1 MQYTEKQQQA
11 FGTRD
16 RTLLVSA
23 AAGSGKTAVLTK
35 RIIDSLLDTNH
46 PTDIT
51 RLLIVTYTKA
61 AAEDMR
67 AKITKS
73 LSAALAAQPQNKHL
87 AHQLMLIGSASICT
101 IDSFYF
107 DLVRSHFEA
116 AGVSPTVRI
125 ADENE
130 LRTEKK
136 DFMDRAVDSM
146 FRDFP
151 AFTEVSDALCDLRS
165 EDKLTEVLL
174 NIYDGLSPLP
184 EFLEVLTRSADDLDA
199 HADTPLESA
208 MGKVFLAQCRR
219 YADYGKKIT
228 ADFDRLIET
237 EKEKDALLKKYG
249 IGHAELVE
257 KVALL
262 AEGVEKKEY
271 SLLHRALITSF
282 SNEKSG
288 KVPAHE
294 EEFEDIIAAEKRLRK
309 ELNAFCTNY
318 GGFSAEEIAKSARR
332 TAALLRL
339 IYEALTRY
347 QKDFSE
353 WKAQRELCEFND
365 IAHAAYH
372 LLVGADG
379 NPTELARAVSAE
391 YDAVYI
397 DEYQDVNAL
406 QDATFAAISTE
417 RNRFMVG
424 DIKQSIYRFRGSEP
438 ELFAG
443 YRKSFPAFVPGKEET
458 CGSIVM
464 SECFRCDEPI
474 IHFTNTVFRFLFS
487 NNAERIGYTPAD
499 DLNFAKPTD
508 ARAPGYS
515 PPPCE
520 VYCITKE
527 NEKKNATDTENDA
540 AEESS
545 GEEKAENRL
554 IVQRIKRLLN
564 ETKADGTKI
573 EPRDIAIL
581 VRRKT
586 VASDLAK
593 ALTEAGIPINNT
605 CKKNLFETPEVLCV
619 YSLLA
624 VIDNPLRDICLAA
637 VLRSPFF
644 NFTLADLINIRSAAS
659 ASSSLFE
666 SLCAVA
672 NGDSPLAPQCRRF
685 MEKLTR
691 WRTLAQ
697 NLPVDRLLRE
707 LYRDVSAFSLAKG
720 EKGSAAVRRGNL
732 EQLYEYARS
741 FEANGFQG
749 LYRFIRFVD
758 ELMKKDP
765 QIDEVASA
773 GNTVSLMTIHH
784 SKGLEYPVCILA
796 NAGSRFDLKDANESF
811 MLNAKLGCA
820 MWLPNAGAISRAET
834 FWRQCLEAE
843 AMTLYR
849 EEEMRVLYVALTRAR
864 ERLIVTGKTPK
875 KMEKLE
881 SEITFAANPIAGFF
895 ATAGNSFLSWI
906 LTALETNGTGAH
918 TELHYLTD
926 SDIPET
932 EAQTQEETAAGE
944 SAGVSEEEL
953 RERLHFRYPY
963 EYLAKL
969 PAKLSVSRLS
979 PQILDVFDTDG
990 APSPAELLSPD
1001 AEQLLRS
1008 FDRPFAPEPE
1018 NKAPTAAERGTA
1030 THEFL
1035 QFCDL
1040 ARAKADVGAELERL
1054 IARGFLPETA
1064 REAVRKDELAA
1075 FFAGDFYARLAGA
1088 RSIRR
1093 ETRFNIFLPA
1103 REFTGDAV
1111 FAAALGEEK
1120 LLVQGVIDL
1129 FFEDADGKLVL
1140 CDYKTDRLSPYEL
1153 THHAAAA
1160 KTLFDRHRQQLSYYR
1175 KAVLQIAERA
1185 PDEILIYSLPAG
1197 TAFAD
1202 PDNKTEV

>member
-35 RIIDSLLDTNH
+35 RIIDSLLDTDH

-208 MGKVFLAQCRR
+208 MGEVFLAQCRR

-249 IGHAELVE
+249 AVHTGLAE

-262 AEGVEKKEY
+262 AEGVEKKDY
-271 SLLHRALITSF
+271 NSLRGVLTTSF
-282 SNEKSG
+282 PRTGSQ
-288 KVPAHE
+288 KVAFG
-294 EEFEDIIAAEKRLRK
+294 EEFKNIIDAETLLRDTLK
-309 ELNAFCTNY
+309 KFSKNY

-379 NPTELARAVSAE
+379 TPTELARAVSAE

-520 VYCITKE
+520 VYCIVTE
-527 NEKKNATDTENDA
+527 NKKKNATDTENDVT
-540 AEESS
+540 EESS
-545 GEEKAENRL
+545 GEEKNEGRL

-564 ETKADGTKI
+564 ETKADGTRI

-581 VRRKT
+581 VHTRAI
-586 VASDLAK
+586 ASDLSK
-593 ALTEAGIPINNT
+593 TLTEAGIPINNT

-644 NFTLADLINIRSAAS
+644 NFTLADLINIHSAAN
-659 ASSSLFE
+659 SSFSLFE

-672 NGDSPLAPQCRRF
+672 NGDSPIAPQCRRF

-773 GNTVSLMTIHH
+773 GNAVSLMTIHH

-796 NAGSRFDLKDANESF
+796 NAGSPFNFKDTKESF
-811 MLNAKLGCA
+811 LRNAKIGCA
-820 MWLPNAGAISRAET
+820 MRLPNAGAISRAET
-834 FWRQCLEAE
+834 FWRQCLKAE
-843 AMTLYR
+843 AMTLYL

-864 ERLIVTGKTPK
+864 ERLVVTGTISEGDK
-875 KMEKLE
+875 EKAL
-881 SEITFAANPIAGFF
+881 SYARPTAGIF

-926 SDIPET
+926 SDIPKT

-1153 THHAAAA
+1153 THPAAAA

-1175 KAVLQIAERA
+1175 KAILQIAERA

-1197 TAFAD
+1197 TAFTD
-1202 PDNKTEV
+1202 PDGKTEV

>member
-35 RIIDSLLDTNH
+35 RIIDSLLDENH

-73 LSAALAAQPQNKHL
+73 LSAALAAQPENKHL
-87 AHQLMLIGSASICT
+87 AHQLMLIGSASIST

-107 DLVRSHFEA
+107 DLVRTHFEA

-130 LRTEKK
+130 LNAEKK
-136 DFMDRAVDSM
+136 DFMNRTVDTM

-151 AFTEVSDALCDLRS
+151 DFTEVSDALCNLRAEES
-165 EDKLTEVLL
+165 LTELL
-174 NIYDGLSPLP
+174 LKIYDELSPLP
-184 EFLEVLTRSADDLDA
+184 EFLEALTRSADDLDA
-199 HADTPLESA
+199 HADTPLQSG
-208 MGKVFLAQCRR
+208 MGEVFLAQCRR
-219 YADYGKKIT
+219 YADYGRKIT
-228 ADFDRLIET
+228 ADFDRLIEAE
-237 EKEKDALLKKYG
+237 EKKDALLKKYG
-249 IGHAELVE
+249 AVHAELTE

-262 AEGVEKKEY
+262 ADGVEKKDY
-271 SLLHRALITSF
+271 NLLRGALMTDF
-282 SNEKSG
+282 SRLGGSKVASG
-288 KVPAHE
+288 
-294 EEFEDIIAAEKRLRK
+294 EEFENIIAAETLLRS
-309 ELNAFCTNY
+309 ELKKFGKDY
-318 GGFSAEEIAKSARR
+318 GTFSEEEIAKSAGR

-347 QKDFSE
+347 RKEFSE

-379 NPTELARAVSAE
+379 KPTELARAVSAE

-406 QDATFAAISTE
+406 QDATFAAISTG

-438 ELFAG
+438 ELFAE
-443 YRKSFPAFVPGKEET
+443 YRKSFPTFVPGEEGD

-474 IHFTNTVFRFLFS
+474 IDFTNTVFRFLFS
-487 NNAERIGYTPAD
+487 RNAERIGYTPAD

-508 ARAPGYS
+508 ARAPGYT
-515 PPPCE
+515 PPPCV
-520 VYCITKE
+520 VYCFETESKKKNDPDAQGDETKE
-527 NEKKNATDTENDA
+527 P
-540 AEESS
+540 SS
-545 GEEKAENRL
+545 EEKAEIRL
-554 IVQRIKRLLN
+554 IVQRIKHLLN
-564 ETKADGTKI
+564 EKKADGTDI
-573 EPRDIAIL
+573 EPRDIAVL
-581 VRRKT
+581 FRSKNNVS
-586 VASDLAK
+586 VLAK
-593 ALTEAGIPINNT
+593 ALITAGIPVNNT

-624 VIDNPLRDICLAA
+624 VIDNPLRDISLSAT
-637 VLRSPFF
+637 LRSPFF
-644 NFTLADLINIRSAAS
+644 GFTLADLINIRRNADDSF
-659 ASSSLFE
+659 SLFE
-666 SLCAVA
+666 ALRATA
-672 NGDSPLAPQCRRF
+672 KGETPLAAKCRLF
-685 MEKLTR
+685 EEKLTR
-691 WRTLAQ
+691 WRALAA

-707 LYRDVSAFSLAKG
+707 LYRDISVFSLAKG
-720 EKGSAAVRRGNL
+720 EKGLAAVRRGNL

-765 QIDEVASA
+765 QTDEVAAA
-773 GNTVSLMTIHH
+773 GNAVNLMTIHH

-796 NAGSRFDLKDANESF
+796 NAGSGFSLKDTKYSF
-811 MLNAKLGCA
+811 LLNGRLGCA
-820 MWLPNAGAISRAET
+820 MLLPNAGVISRAKT
-834 FWRQCLEAE
+834 FWRQSLATEA
-843 AMTLYR
+843 ATLYR
-849 EEEMRVLYVALTRAR
+849 EEEMRVLYVAMTRAR
-864 ERLIVTGKTPK
+864 ERLIVTGAISNTQANQAADYARPTAG
-875 KMEKLE
+875 
-881 SEITFAANPIAGFF
+881 IFAS
-895 ATAGNSFLSWI
+895 AGNSYLSWI
-906 LTALETNGTGAH
+906 LTALK
-918 TELHYLTD
+918 
-926 SDIPET
+926 
-932 EAQTQEETAAGE
+932 AGE
-944 SAGVSEEEL
+944 CGKYVTLHELKENEIKGTDNEATVPVKDTAPAAMDANVL
-953 RERLHFRYPY
+953 RERFSFRYPY
-963 EYLAKL
+963 AHLSKL
-969 PAKLSVSRLS
+969 PAKLSVSRLT
-979 PQILDVFDTDG
+979 PQVLDVFDTDG
-990 APSPAELLSPD
+990 APSPEDLLPAD
-1001 AEQLLRS
+1001 AEQVLRG
-1008 FDRPFAPEPE
+1008 FERPFLEKTE
-1018 NKAPTAAERGTA
+1018 RTAPTAAERGTA

-1040 ARAKADVGAELERL
+1040 SKARENVPTELERL
-1054 IARGFLPETA
+1054 ISQGFLPESA
-1064 REAVRKDELAA
+1064 RDAVRMEELQA
-1075 FFAGDFYARLAGA
+1075 FFESDFYERLSRAQKLW
-1088 RSIRR
+1088 R

-1103 REFTGDAV
+1103 REFTGNTE

-1129 FFEDADGKLVL
+1129 FFLDADGKLVL

-1153 THHAAAA
+1153 SHPTAAA

-1175 KAVLQIAERA
+1175 KAIAQIAERE

-1197 TAFAD
+1197 AALAD
-1202 PDNKTEV
+1202 PCGKTEV